1 MYETLGLMTDCNEQA
16 AKSSCYNSLLWV
28 SLCAVFLV
36 SIFRLLRWGKGR
48 SSVTRARPVR
58 SGPEFDPGTERTSDL
73 FGQAQYCLD
82 SFSSNK
88 VMETPGKRGPRLGQ
102 IVRESAKRSLLGS
115 QDNTTETDFMLDFSL
130 CVLEARL
137 K

>member
-1 MYETLGLMTDCNEQA
+1 MTESLP
-16 AKSSCYNSLLWV
+16 SS
-28 SLCAVFLV
+28 
-36 SIFRLLRWGKGR
+36 
-48 SSVTRARPVR
+48 
-58 SGPEFDPGTERTSDL
+58 SGPGFDPGTERTSDL
-73 FGQAQYCLD
+73 SDQAQYYLD

-88 VMETPGKRGPRLGQ
+88 VMETPGERGPRLGQ
-102 IVRESAKRSLLGS
+102 IDRESAKRSLLGS